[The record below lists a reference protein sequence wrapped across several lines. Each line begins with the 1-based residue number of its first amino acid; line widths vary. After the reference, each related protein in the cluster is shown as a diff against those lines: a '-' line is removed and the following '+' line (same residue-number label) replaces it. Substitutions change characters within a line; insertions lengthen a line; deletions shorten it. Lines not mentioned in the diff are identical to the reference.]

1 MIVRMLIDLNSFT
14 VSLCVLESINIF
26 MKCFVLAVMLW
37 FHYSAFGAA
46 IVYDPE
52 SNNVL
57 QQQGEEKSRSIASLT
72 KLMTAMIVLDNQQSM
87 HQTLRLVQTTA
98 SVLPAKSYSRL
109 ELLHAMLVH
118 SDNAA
123 AETLASNHPQGRSS
137 FIKAMNDKART
148 LGLVQTQF
156 ADASGLSVFNVST
169 LREVGA
175 MIAEARR
182 YELIRTI
189 STLPSIQLNNQWL
202 HNTSSSLLARIQNT
216 VVSKT
221 GFTNHAGFCAAMVV
235 IHQGRELI
243 FVILGEP
250 SRYHRIAALDRLIK
264 NI

>member
-1 MIVRMLIDLNSFT
+1 MIDEMQIAFKNST
-14 VSLCVLESINIF
+14 ASLCVLESINIF
-26 MKCFVLAVMLW
+26 MKYFVLTMMLW
-37 FHYSAFGAA
+37 LHHGAFGAA

-52 SNNVL
+52 AQLVI

-72 KLMTAMIVLDNQQSM
+72 KLMTAMVVLD
-87 HQTLRLVQTTA
+87 HQWSLSDTVPLVQKINT
-98 SVLPAKSYSRL
+98 VLPAKKYSRL
-109 ELLHAMLVH
+109 ELLHAMLVY

-123 AETLASNHPQGRSS
+123 AETLAASHPQGRSR
-137 FIKAMNDKART
+137 FIKAMNDKAQD

-156 ADASGLSVFNVST
+156 ADASGLSVFNIST

-175 MIAEARR
+175 MISEARR

-189 STLPSIQLNNQWL
+189 STLPLIQLDKLTL
-202 HNTSSSLLARIQNT
+202 HNTSSRLLARAQNT

-235 IHQGRELI
+235 MHQGRELI

-250 SRYHRIAALDRLIK
+250 SRHHRIAALDRLIK